1 MSGMEGVDG
10 MANYSKEELQ
20 KMLQEIEEQEKEEGK
35 YIESQGGTYSKKILN
50 RLFLGFIIFV
60 IAILVIFVRVGS
72 EPTVLVGAV
81 IAFLSVEVW
90 QLARIKIA
98 ESKEDIDEC

>member
-1 MSGMEGVDG
+1 MR
-10 MANYSKEELQ
+10 YTKEELE
-20 KMLQEIEEQEKEEGK
+20 KMLELAEKEEK
-35 YIESQGGTYSKKILN
+35 KNNNYIESESGTYSKKILN
-50 RLFLGFIIFV
+50 RLFLGFVLFVIAVLIIFV
-60 IAILVIFVRVGS
+60 KVGN

-98 ESKEDIDEC
+98 ETKEEDNES